1 MLPGSTSQASGRA
14 CRSCGYSLRGLRAGR
29 RCPECG
35 TRNRLTEPLREY
47 WPADAPLPLG
57 LLSIVLSAARFE
69 EGVFNSAVLGLV
81 PGVLGVYMGVRALR
95 LVKSGE
101 IAADFHKNAQMGL
114 VLSCVGTGLSTISL
128 IALIIALL

>member
-1 MLPGSTSQASGRA
+1 M
-14 CRSCGYSLRGLRAGR
+14 
-29 RCPECG
+29 
-35 TRNRLTEPLREY
+35 
-47 WPADAPLPLG
+47 PLG